1 MAPIPASIQLCTRHA
16 HTLHRYPDT
25 NTCCQ
30 VLKAAAE
37 GVRLPTM
44 VNAEESDYL
53 LREHSRAPPGGQGG
67 VGRGAPD
74 KLMDVVGESRE
85 VTASLAR
92 TRELMRQEVRRMGGV
107 VEVVEEDGQAITGT
121 EEAHS
126 AIGGALE
133 RADVLLRRL
142 QRQEK
147 MDRWSKR
154 VSLAIFLLTV
164 GFIVGRRVWVPD
176 VVRHYEGVRDRAV
189 VPLLKTIFGEKAGR
203 VVRLEGVT
211 EGMRGLE
218 VVGTETQE
226 EGRQGEDGEGRGKGG
241 RVSEG
246 AREKVERGEKE
257 EGRREENGREL
268 KREMGEE
275 KEEKVEEEEEKEEE
289 EEGNGGNLVEE
300 PGEGKEEDG
309 RAREETRGETGD
321 TVDPEDQAG
330 IGEAGHAQAGPQP
343 GREADVNVRA
353 PRREW
358 SEEED
363 GEVRKEAA
371 GQGCK
376 ERDGE
381 EPLDYVLPLANVAE
395 GKKGIGESIGW
406 GAEGAQGARKT
417 IDFEENTE
425 SERREE
431 L

>member
-1 MAPIPASIQLCTRHA
+1 
-16 HTLHRYPDT
+16 
-25 NTCCQ
+25 
-30 VLKAAAE
+30 
-37 GVRLPTM
+37 
-44 VNAEESDYL
+44 
-53 LREHSRAPPGGQGG
+53 
-67 VGRGAPD
+67 
-74 KLMDVVGESRE
+74 
-85 VTASLAR
+85 
-92 TRELMRQEVRRMGGV
+92 MGGV

-133 RADVLLRRL
+133 RADALLRRL

-176 VVRHYEGVRDRAV
+176 VVRHYEGVRDRAAI
-189 VPLLKTIFGEKAGR
+189 PLLKTVFGEKGER

-211 EGMRGLE
+211 EGGRGLE
-218 VVGTETQE
+218 VVGTEPQGE
-226 EGRQGEDGEGRGKGG
+226 EGRQGEDGEGRGPGG

-246 AREKVERGEKE
+246 ARENIERGEKE
-257 EGRREENGREL
+257 EGRKEGNGREL

-289 EEGNGGNLVEE
+289 EEDNGGILVKE

-309 RAREETRGETGD
+309 RAREETRGDLGD
-321 TVDPEDQAG
+321 TVEPEDQAG
-330 IGEAGHAQAGPQP
+330 IGEAGHAQAGPRPWREADIYVRAP
-343 GREADVNVRA
+343 GRE
-353 PRREW
+353 W
-358 SEEED
+358 LEEED
-363 GEVRKEAA
+363 GEVQKEAA
-371 GQGCK
+371 DQACT

-395 GKKGIGESIGW
+395 GKKGMGESIDW
-406 GAEGAQGARKT
+406 GAEGGNGARKT
-417 IDFEENTE
+417 IDFEENRE
-425 SERREE
+425 KERREE